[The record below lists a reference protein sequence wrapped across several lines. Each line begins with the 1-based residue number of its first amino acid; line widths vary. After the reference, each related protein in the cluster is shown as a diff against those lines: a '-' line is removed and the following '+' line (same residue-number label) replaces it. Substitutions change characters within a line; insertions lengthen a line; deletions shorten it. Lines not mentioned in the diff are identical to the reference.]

1 MTNQK
6 YLKSFEMVDMLE
18 AMNRNIKN
26 GSDCGCIIDALTGDY
41 TSCPEG
47 TCRECIEN
55 WLKAEKED
63 YSL

>member
-18 AMNRNIKN
+18 AMDRNIKN
-26 GSDCGCIIDALTGDY
+26 GYGGCILDAILGNYHGCT
-41 TSCPEG
+41 EG
-47 TCRECIEN
+47 ITCRECIGN

-63 YSL
+63 NT

>member
-18 AMNRNIKN
+18 AMNRNITD
-26 GSDCGCIIDALTGDY
+26 GDCGCIIEAVTGDY
-41 TSCPEG
+41 KSCPKKM
-47 TCRECIEN
+47 TCHECIEN

-63 YSL
+63 NS